1 MLQGALSCRTLLM
14 LPLQVLRPAPRL
26 WLVIDKPKQRLPGGR
41 SAMPQQAAE
50 QTLSTLYVQQLLLSG
65 LERPFKHCCRL
76 CELRPAA
83 IVKLL
88 PFSGYL

>member
-1 MLQGALSCRTLLM
+1 M

-26 WLVIDKPKQRLPGGR
+26 WLVLDKLKQGLPGVP
-41 SAMPQQAAE
+41 SSMLQQAAK
-50 QTLSTLYVQQLLLSG
+50 QTMSTLYVQHLLLYG
-65 LERPFKHCCRL
+65 LERPFKHCRRL

-88 PFSGYL
+88 PFSGYV